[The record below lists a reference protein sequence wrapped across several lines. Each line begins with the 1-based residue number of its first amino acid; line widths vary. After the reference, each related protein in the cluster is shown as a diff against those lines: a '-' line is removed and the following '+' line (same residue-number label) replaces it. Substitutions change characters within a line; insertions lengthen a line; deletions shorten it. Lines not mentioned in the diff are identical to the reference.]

1 MNNKVILGCQLLF
14 WLSLIIVFGLFLSF
28 MSPLNNSLVFPI
40 VLIGFLSIYFVSGY
54 YGKLIEKEFYLIS
67 IEKIAQHQLIP
78 LSMSPALNNIVKWEA
93 NKEENEGAH
102 LFVLDFMGKRLNDT
116 AAVLTGELTLLR
128 DARFLDK
135 CDQAGKRGAKIELY
149 YGLSGLKTLSKDE
162 AQEIVEEIMQ
172 NKSKI
177 EDLYVQ
183 DYLQLYELKERL
195 QYHFS
200 VFDLKNMY
208 IQEEHDHG
216 QFKKVWWIEKAPFFF
231 RLRYRRNITAL
242 KRKTIS
248 HPSPQELF
256 ARLSIFVTGDGSANS
271 IIQ

>member
-1 MNNKVILGCQLLF
+1 MNNKVILGYRLLF
-14 WLSLIIVFGLFLSF
+14 LLSLISIFVLFLSF
-28 MSPLNNSLVFPI
+28 IPPLNNSLVFPI

-67 IEKIAQHQLIP
+67 IEKIAQHQPIP
-78 LSMSPALNNIVKWEA
+78 LSMTPALNNIIKWEA
-93 NKEENEGAH
+93 DKEENEKAH
-102 LFVLDFMGKRLNDT
+102 LFILDFMENHLNNT
-116 AAVLTGELTLLR
+116 AVVLAGELTMLR

-135 CDQAGKRGAKIELY
+135 CNQAGKRGAKIELY

-162 AQEIVEEIMQ
+162 AQKMAKEIIA
-172 NKSKI
+172 NKSII
-177 EDLYVQ
+177 EDLYIQ
-183 DYLQLYELKERL
+183 DYLQLCELRERL

-208 IQEEHDHG
+208 IQEEHEHG
-216 QFKKVWWIEKAPFFF
+216 HFKKVWWIGKAPFFF
-231 RLRYRRNITAL
+231 RLRYLRKISAL

-256 ARLSIFVTGDGSANS
+256 ARLSTFMTGDSS
-271 IIQ
+271 TS